1 MSNKQ
6 IKIISD
12 GTPQGMK
19 VFDVDGNRITGCIT
33 AIEWHVDACGGAE
46 AKITFPNPEV
56 ELIGKV
62 TNG

>member
-1 MSNKQ
+1 MPSNQ

-12 GTPQGMK
+12 GTPLGTK
-19 VFDVDGNRITGCIT
+19 VFDADGNRIVGCIT
-33 AIEWHVDACGGAE
+33 AIEWRIDACGDAE
-46 AKITFPNPEV
+46 AKITFANPEV